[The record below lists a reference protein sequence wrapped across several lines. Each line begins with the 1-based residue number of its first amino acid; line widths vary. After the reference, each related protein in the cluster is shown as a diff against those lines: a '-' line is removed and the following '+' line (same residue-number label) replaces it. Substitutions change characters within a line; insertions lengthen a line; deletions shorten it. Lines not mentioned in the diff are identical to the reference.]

1 MATSSQ
7 HLPFLVTS
15 ANTPHVGVPET
26 LTLTRERK
34 LIRRRAG
41 MSEGVALEVLGH
53 AIEYLIDSRMFL
65 VNEPHTPAEADAIQI
80 LSRCSREVFVAC
92 PAVVSI
98 GQRLRMWTAER
109 LRTGVLSRM

>member
-7 HLPFLVTS
+7 LLPFLITP
-15 ANTPHVGVPET
+15 ANTPHAGIAQALVP
-26 LTLTRERK
+26 TRDTK
-34 LIRRRAG
+34 VIRRRAG
-41 MSEGVALEVLGH
+41 MREGVALEVLGH

-65 VNEPHTPAEADAIQI
+65 VNEPHTPAEADAVQI

-98 GQRLRMWTAER
+98 GQRIRMWTAER
-109 LRTGVLSRM
+109 LRTGVFSQT